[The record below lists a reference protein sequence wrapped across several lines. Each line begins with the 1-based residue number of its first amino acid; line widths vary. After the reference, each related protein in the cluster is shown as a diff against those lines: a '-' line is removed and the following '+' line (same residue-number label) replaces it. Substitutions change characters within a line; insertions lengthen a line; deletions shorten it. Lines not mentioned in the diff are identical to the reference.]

1 MNNNQD
7 FLNKIVIVTG
17 SSSGI
22 GEDGVI
28 SFARAGAQVVVTG
41 KHPQQLLPIYLN
53 NLYIS
58 TVYISTIYIFLQ
70 SISLQ
75 LLHIDFYWCTGN

>member
-7 FLNKIVIVTG
+7 FVNKIVIVTG

-22 GEDGVI
+22 GEDAVI

-41 KHPQQLLPIYLN
+41 KVLPIYLY
-53 NLYIS
+53 NLYLYSLCTS
-58 TVYISTIYIFLQ
+58 T
-70 SISLQ
+70 SIGAQ
-75 LLHIDFYWCTGN
+75 VTKTPFTGYR